1 VNLVQWGVSDVGQ
14 SRRVNED
21 SFLLVN
27 DLGLALVADGMG
39 GFQRGDV
46 ASQLA
51 INVVKEVVTEQRHI
65 LGLFRRAPSEATRA
79 AVKAMLEMAVQRAC
93 EQIHGAATAIAGE
106 GGRMGTTLD
115 LVLAVGNTI
124 FLAHVGDGRIYLV
137 RGEEC
142 HQLTEDHSLVQQQLR
157 EGLLTPDEAK
167 RARFKNVITRALGVF
182 PSVMVDTMSLELDP
196 NDCLLLCSDGLHRY
210 FGNAELAQVLAAP
223 VSAGVAQRLVD
234 LSNKRGGRDNIT
246 AVVIHAAPAVDQQV
260 PQPNQGRL
268 ELLRRVE
275 LFQYCTYRELLR
287 VGQVASERSLKAGEH
302 LFRSGD
308 AGHECYIVQAGSVA
322 IERGGVQLAVAGP
335 SSYFGELALIDQ
347 PRRSADAVALID
359 TDLLVLRREAFFQ
372 IMKQDSDLA
381 GKLMW
386 QLLQKLAHLVRSGN
400 ARLESDT
407 MSLEGDT
414 RQ

>member
-1 VNLVQWGVSDVGQ
+1 VNMVQWGVSDVGQ

-51 INVVKEVVTEQRHI
+51 INVVKEVVAEQRHI

-115 LVLAVGNTI
+115 LALTVGSTV

-157 EGLLTPDEAK
+157 EGLLTPEEAR

-196 NDCLLLCSDGLHRY
+196 NDALLLCSDGLHRY
-210 FGNAELAQVLAAP
+210 FGEAELAGLLAAP
-223 VSAGVAQRLVD
+223 VHPGVAQRMVD
-234 LSNKRGGRDNIT
+234 LANQRGGRDNIT
-246 AVVIHAAPAVDQQV
+246 AVVVHAAPANPAVA
-260 PQPNQGRL
+260 QPNQGRL

-287 VGQVASERSLKAGEH
+287 VGQVATERRLQAGEV

-308 AGHECYIVQAGSVA
+308 PGHECYIVQAGSVA

-347 PRRSADAVALID
+347 PRRSADAVALVD
-359 TDLLVLRREAFFQ
+359 TELLVLRREAFFQ

-407 MSLEGDT
+407 LSLESDT
-414 RQ
+414 RR